1 MTSHGGTPGRL
12 GSPTP
17 APSGA
22 GGDGGGGS
30 TGTGSEEDQR
40 GTGSFGEDLSGQ
52 GKPPRLGL
60 RGTFEAWLDSQ
71 EAWECAAVGVRLPRD
86 EHARTWW
93 LLLGD
98 FFRVLHEGSLEL
110 WICKLRRQK
119 RLLLA
124 WQAESL
130 LGFLGAGREHFRQG
144 CIAPAGKKAWRLLCS
159 TKLLYPPQH
168 YSDSTPPASGEE
180 PSLMGMLVDEGGH
193 IPARSD
199 CWGRT
204 REGAAGDWLKLLQ
217 YAGAFRLKPCAATVV
232 SWNVGPVGYDASASE
247 VDSLLED
254 GCPVICL
261 QDLRLSKRAA
271 SAVKLDLESRFP
283 HYKVFISAGCGHQI
297 DSNGRHYQFCV
308 LTALHLGAFSG
319 ATGEKTQPTFHRARP
334 GRSIFR
340 GRLLVLKSTLL
351 SGGVV
356 YIINLYQFTAGNA
369 NDQAAMLQTLKEWV
383 LRHPTAKIILA
394 GDMNATL
401 RTANGA
407 PDPPCPDDGALQGLC
422 PPRMGYAD
430 VAGRSLL
437 RADEGLTQ
445 FIRLTAGHRSSCPF
459 HTWLRDGK
467 AAALDHVITWNL
479 ILDGDGFTKRAPG
492 SHDHRQVMARVDSS
506 LFQPSPR
513 PPKPLYQ
520 GRLDPVAFS
529 RNIGLWKRLCS
540 EAGLEGGDG
549 AEDEPT
555 PPGPELYRRYCVKTQ
570 LMLKVSLTLQR
581 KNEKRLRRAR
591 ERPSDRSKQQ
601 RHWRNRT
608 RLLQAALRDA
618 IGARLNDPVTQ
629 ATALAMDLLNL
640 GSPST
645 SLMQLVRAT
654 TVWEEQLKS
663 EIKRSHTKLTSL
675 AKKLRIERNR
685 QTLNRHRWIFEH
697 GVKGMRRIMGRS
709 GSQVPLTSARVRY
722 PVGVTWEGSQPTLP
736 LPEDWLSDL
745 RCRPEVVT
753 AAHSSSLSI
762 TSTTLSL
769 VAPIIHDCIKN
780 PPPFGGSPALVYED
794 GPWQGENLMFVVE
807 SFFQSNARGAF
818 ASCPKCASNRP
829 VTLTYCP
836 PAPPSEHAHPL
847 HGADAGGQ
855 QGGSSHRRLLHF
867 CEPCMDFVDFRHN
880 RTEVGDMAWMDE
892 AKIFDFHTIPLGERL
907 MGPTTD
913 RHFQRVLSRL
923 PSRKAPGKDGIPA
936 EILKNA
942 PGPFQAELKSLVDM
956 VMTGE
961 YQLVEEALESK
972 VVLLHKKSDP
982 ANLGNYRPVALLT
995 SLYQLVNLIITDR
1008 LTELTEK
1015 YSVLQSGQYGF
1026 RRLRGVQMSA
1036 QRLYWLFKRA
1046 RLQGGVLLQVNLDF
1060 KNAFNAAGHASIWAI
1075 LSRMGVPDLELI
1087 RSLYEASDMTVL
1099 VEGKI
1104 SGKIE
1109 MDTGT
1114 AQGSTL
1120 SPLLFDLFL
1129 NALLRLLEATGIG
1142 HEVIGVRDF
1151 NHLAFADDLSLLVSS
1166 EDGAENL
1173 LKVVKK
1179 FEDWSGLSIASSKS
1193 FLTGQL
1199 FGKGAKLRA
1208 KDGNEWAHR
1217 KKSKLPPK
1225 PPDDR
1230 VAYEVFDRDQQS
1242 VSLARTRPTDKRLQ
1256 CQTCLRTRLALFF
1269 EEDGDNPTSCI
1280 FCKRDWSPR
1289 TIYYGEDPIPYV
1301 PGTLP
1306 TRFLGIHSNLLGDCS
1321 EQIAQVFSR
1330 TAEILVF
1337 LTSSPLT
1344 RRQNLLVIQQ
1354 GLETIFRFSAGIVPW
1369 SDSNITKL
1377 DRMWMRAHKL
1387 AWGLSI
1393 GTADEILR
1401 YPRVRGGLQ
1410 VRTPISVLAHTMWTH
1425 LASCVSNDDGLKE
1438 LAYLEYRE
1446 ALSKSYCNS
1455 LTELQEEA
1463 AVLSWNDTIGNRF
1476 THACFLLHKLQESPA
1491 RGVACRKVKIH
1502 WRPFSEDSL
1511 FMRSPE
1517 ELCLLLVDNKV
1528 VLRVPLAT
1536 GDHRVRC
1543 SSLVA
1548 GPLRI
1553 QGEAVFIGTEPT
1565 KDPEGATLWI
1575 YASPQRGLPNAPNV
1589 RELITWNFPEAKT
1602 IHDLRTCIGLSPSL
1616 AAGPVPPSPDSALG
1630 EAADVESSEAVV
1642 GDIEDITGLDLDALE
1657 AQVQASAAS
1666 AAGSSLTRS
1675 HITTPS
1681 NLSWSRGTIQL
1692 RLRRKRLV
1700 AEAQRSHEE
1709 EATLAMLASGE
1720 AIYTRAL
1727 PILVGEGYDSLDK
1740 LPRTEEWLN
1749 PKGKPVIKAYF
1760 HVPPLTSRRA
1770 SVITMAERKTLEQ
1783 WLSTRDLD
1791 EWISLALDQFPN
1803 PRVQTI
1809 HKFAKEGSA
1818 PLPPPPVTNVHL
1830 AINKL
1835 HQMGDKVTAEKWWR
1849 DWVPTFDQHLQ
1860 SLPPAVCEGA
1870 MTKITACWS
1879 KSADWRSEIKL
1890 TLDSLGFL
1898 RPDSN
1903 TGRPRKRR
1911 RDMDIPGSA
1920 DPMAMG
1926 DALIAAVLGHRNTPG
1941 RYGLGGQVEFLCE
1954 VRAPPQA
1961 RIECLLALPDHNL
1974 RAAIARGD
1982 DLICMPKAWWSSGW
1996 LRGRLMDR
2004 PLIPTDRMHRLEG
2017 WWVLGRS
2024 EVLVR
2029 KCYGCQRFRTE
2040 VSPNGCCAGC
2050 SKTDRTPPE
2059 RAHPLEAGLLMRT
2072 AEPEMLDTEES
2083 GDTALT
2089 IAQLRACLAQML
2101 AAFKRE
2107 SAGPRPSNHCPT
2119 AERLQSEAR
2128 ICKGNCP
2135 YVGEDSD
2142 DCPPALVCSCYRD
2155 LPHFIG
2161 QTKAQRERSDPSQWR
2176 KGWFTTSSLGYPL
2189 LDDTFD
2195 RPLHPALAKY
2205 ILNLQ
2210 SLDEVENQWPR
2221 EMLRWHYQRGG
2232 DVDGKQLDDHQP
2244 ATPLRV
2250 REWEQFAV
2258 PLLARNPARLPD
2270 RTIPDGPPTTLLSRC
2285 HGKGVVKVLNKPVY
2299 HEMDWLDAKVVVS
2312 ENVAHGVSPRGSFS
2326 IEGAKWYLL
2335 RTLVAPRL
2343 ADQFVPTLLAEI
2355 EWQVRAEERATHASY
2370 SWPVLRAAQ
2379 AVLAA
2384 RVYFGGSMVSA
2395 PPFFDAVGRDE
2406 VLFWGT
2412 DSGPTV
2418 YAMADW
2424 SDGVLGRLTQRLQSD
2439 ENWIVL
2445 TPSVKRQPARLEL
2458 LRKVG
2463 ACRKVTKGKASRQRG
2478 WWRTGKD
2485 LCSSC
2490 GTKTE
2495 VWISRRLLVTPEI
2508 SRRID
2513 LLVDALENDAKKET
2527 RIIGKSA
2534 VERIYLQGSE
2544 AGLLGVW
2551 DDQSSTVAFAG
2562 DGSLEGGAMGA
2573 GVYCCSDERLFT
2585 ARVGRA
2591 AEGGSSNRPEA
2602 GAACLALRKARDDA
2616 RTLVYI
2622 SDSGTLLTNVDRW
2635 IGEGSLLCMERQAD
2649 EDILREI
2656 VGLLHH
2662 RTAYGYS
2669 TVFLKVKSHRGEPS
2683 NEMADRAAD
2692 RGRKEPDSQWDRPS
2706 GRLLI
2711 QWETEGEDGRPGH
2724 NSARWGAQVKKLIRT
2739 LAASTPP
2746 TRPKSRPSKNYTS
2759 SFLDR
2764 VGWSQDLLGEY
2775 LADKRVQESATRR
2788 LLQSLSHQFPCKAV
2802 LFRNRLVDSPRCP
2815 HCLKD
2820 DPMTTQ
2826 IEHMGHIQCWC
2837 PSLKSPRIAAHHS
2850 IWRLLMSLIK
2860 KHSRFSARPP
2870 PGSSPSSSS
2879 DEEDPVVEE
2888 AAVAGSADTEAMSAM
2903 MESEESSGVGMG
2915 IATGDESAVK
2925 GGRKGS
2931 PTLDDSEEAMDIG
2944 DPYADRERKIP
2955 EPPPAPAPAVPSAT
2969 GAAGLPASAKAGEAR
2984 RRRTRFSTCSFPTA
2998 TSDTDHSELT
3008 IAQTIAHIAPDLADM
3023 GSLSKKAL
3031 DFLQTKGSSSN
3042 DEAIGN
3048 FLNKR
3053 PDGIALLRSEK
3064 RVVLLEFTRAMDT
3077 DEDFQ
3082 SITEKRKTARYA
3094 LHCEFIA
3101 SLLNSSLPNVHDEEE
3116 NDLKGKAWSVT
3127 QINFTVGVRGSLHE
3141 QSFKVALTSLGVTD
3155 KRAQETIRKATVRR
3169 TLEVHDLML
3178 KCYYRASH
3186 GNLDWSTLGLA
3197 EARSTSNSSS
3207 GRSTFLHYLQPA

>member
-1 MTSHGGTPGRL
+1 M
-12 GSPTP
+12 
-17 APSGA
+17 
-22 GGDGGGGS
+22 
-30 TGTGSEEDQR
+30 GTGSL
-40 GTGSFGEDLSGQ
+40 GEDLSGP
-52 GKPPRLGL
+52 GKPQRLGL
-60 RGTFEAWLDSQ
+60 RGTYEAWLDSQ
-71 EAWECAAVGVRLPRD
+71 EAWECAAVEVRLPRD

-130 LGFLGAGREHFRQG
+130 LGWLGAGREHFRQG
-144 CIAPAGKKAWRLLCS
+144 CIAPAGKKAWHSLCS
-159 TKLLYPPQH
+159 TELLYPPQH
-168 YSDSTPPASGEE
+168 YSDDTPPASGAAN
-180 PSLMGMLVDEGGH
+180 STVGMLADGVGH
-193 IPARSD
+193 IPAKRC

-204 REGAAGDWLKLLQ
+204 RVGAAGDWLKLLQ

-247 VDSLLED
+247 VDSLLEG
-254 GCPVICL
+254 GCPLICL

-271 SAVKLDLESRFP
+271 SAVKLDLETRFP
-283 HYKVFISAGCGHQI
+283 QYKVFISAGCGHQI
-297 DSNGRHYQFCV
+297 DSRGRHYQFCV

-319 ATGEKTQPTFHRARP
+319 ATGEQTQPTFHRTRP

-351 SGGVV
+351 SGAVV

-369 NDQAAMLQTLKEWV
+369 DDQAAMLQTLTEWV

-401 RTANGA
+401 RAANGA
-407 PDPPCPDDGALQGLC
+407 PDGLCPDDGALHGLC
-422 PPRMGYAD
+422 PPRTGYAD
-430 VAGRSLL
+430 EAGRSLL
-437 RADEGLTQ
+437 RADERLTQ
-445 FIRLTAGHRSSCPF
+445 FIQQTAGHRSSCPF
-459 HTWLRDGK
+459 HTWLRNGK

-479 ILDGDGFTKRAPG
+479 VLDGNGFTKRAPG
-492 SHDHRQVMARVDSS
+492 AYDHRQVMARVDSS
-506 LFQPSPR
+506 LLQPSPR

-529 RNIGLWKRLCS
+529 RNLGLWKRLCS

-549 AEDEPT
+549 AEGELI
-555 PPGPELYRRYCVKTQ
+555 PPGPELYRRYCAKTQ

-591 ERPSDRSKQQ
+591 ERPSDRCKQQ
-601 RHWRNRT
+601 RHWRNRL

-618 IGARLNDPVTQ
+618 IIASLNDPVTE
-629 ATALAMDLLNL
+629 ATALAIGLLNL

-654 TVWEEQLKS
+654 TVWEEQLKF

-675 AKKLRIERNR
+675 ARKLRLERNR

-697 GVKGMRRIMGRS
+697 GVKGMRRVMGRF
-709 GSQVPLTSARVRY
+709 GSQVPLTSARLRY
-722 PVGVTWEGSQPTLP
+722 PVGVSWEGSQPKLP
-736 LPEDWLSDL
+736 LPEDWLSGL
-745 RCRPEVVT
+745 RSRPEVVT
-753 AAHSSSLSI
+753 TAHSSSLSI
-762 TSTTLSL
+762 TSTALSL
-769 VAPIIHDCIKN
+769 VAPIIQDCIKN
-780 PPPFGGSPALVYED
+780 PPPFGGSPSLVYED
-794 GPWQGENLMFVVE
+794 GPWQGENLRFVVE

-818 ASCPKCASNRP
+818 ASCPQCASNRP
-829 VTLTYCP
+829 VTLTCCP
-836 PAPPSEHAHPL
+836 PAPPSEHAHPH

-855 QGGSSHRRLLHF
+855 QGGSSHRQLLHF

-880 RTEVGDMAWMDE
+880 RTEVKDMAWMDE
-892 AKIFDFHTIPLGERL
+892 AQIFDFHTIPLGERL

-913 RHFQRVLSRL
+913 MHFQRVLSRL
-923 PSRKAPGKDGIPA
+923 PSRRAPGKDGIPA

-942 PGPFQAELKSLVDM
+942 PGPFQAELKSLVDL
-956 VMTGE
+956 VMTGK

-1026 RRLRGVQMSA
+1026 RRHRGVQMSA
-1036 QRLYWLFKRA
+1036 QRLSWLFKRA

-1087 RSLYEASDMTVL
+1087 RNLYEASDMTVL

-1166 EDGAENL
+1166 EDGAEDL
-1173 LKVVKK
+1173 LKVVKQ

-1208 KDGNEWAHR
+1208 KEGGAWAHR

-1225 PPDDR
+1225 PPDDQ
-1230 VAYEVFDRDQQS
+1230 VAYEVFDRDQNS
-1242 VSLARTRPTDKRLQ
+1242 ASLARTRPTDTRIK
-1256 CQTCLRTRLALFF
+1256 CQTCLRTRQALFF
-1269 EEDGDNPTSCI
+1269 EEDGDNPKSCI

-1321 EQIAQVFSR
+1321 EQIAQVFGR

-1337 LTSSPLT
+1337 LTSSLLT

-1369 SDSNITKL
+1369 SEGNITKL

-1387 AWGLSI
+1387 AWGLSTS
-1393 GTADEILR
+1393 TADEILR
-1401 YPRVRGGLQ
+1401 YPRERGGLQ
-1410 VRTPISVLAHTMWTH
+1410 VRTPISVLTHTLWTH

-1446 ALSKSYCNS
+1446 ALSRSHCNS
-1455 LTELQEEA
+1455 LTELQDEA
-1463 AVLSWNDTIGNRF
+1463 AVLNWNDTIDNRF

-1491 RGVACRKVKIH
+1491 RGVAGRKVRIN

-1528 VLRVPLAT
+1528 VLKAPLAA
-1536 GDHRVRC
+1536 GDRRFRC

-1553 QGEAVFIGTEPT
+1553 HGVAVPSGTEPT
-1565 KDPEGATLWI
+1565 EDPGMAMMWI

-1602 IHDLRTCIGLSPSL
+1602 IHDLRTCLGLSPSL
-1616 AAGPVPPSPDSALG
+1616 AVRPGPPSPDSAQG
-1630 EAADVESSEAVV
+1630 EAVAVESSETEE
-1642 GDIEDITGLDLDALE
+1642 GDVDDITGLDLDALE
-1657 AQVQASAAS
+1657 AQVQDSAAYE
-1666 AAGSSLTRS
+1666 AGSSLPRS
-1675 HITTPS
+1675 RITTPP

-1692 RLRRKRLV
+1692 RLRRKRLESV
-1700 AEAQRSHEE
+1700 AQRSHGE
-1709 EATLAMLASGE
+1709 EATLAALASGE

-1727 PILVGEGYDSLDK
+1727 PFLVGEGYDSLDK
-1740 LPRTEEWLN
+1740 LPRTEERMN

-1760 HVPPLTSRRA
+1760 HVPPFTSRKA
-1770 SVITMAERKTLEQ
+1770 SIITMEDRKTLEQ

-1791 EWISLALDQFPN
+1791 EWTRLALDQFPK

-1809 HKFAKEGSA
+1809 LKFAQERSA

-1835 HQMGDKVTAEKWWR
+1835 HRMDDKQTAERWWR

-1860 SLPPAVCEGA
+1860 SLPPAVCEDA
-1870 MTKITACWS
+1870 MTKITACWT
-1879 KSADWRSEIKL
+1879 KGADWRTEIKL
-1890 TLDSLGFL
+1890 TLDSLGSL

-1903 TGRPRKRR
+1903 AGRPRKRR
-1911 RDMDIPGSA
+1911 WDVDSQGSA

-1926 DALIAAVLGHRNTPG
+1926 DALIAAVIGHRNTPG
-1941 RYGLGGQVEFLCE
+1941 SHGLGGQVEFLCE
-1954 VRAPPQA
+1954 VRAPPRA
-1961 RIECLLALPDHNL
+1961 RIESLLALTDHSL
-1974 RAAIARGD
+1974 RAAIARGE
-1982 DLICMPKAWWSSGW
+1982 DLICMPKDWWSSGW
-1996 LRGRLMDR
+1996 RRGRLMDR

-2024 EVLVR
+2024 EVMVR

-2040 VSPNGCCAGC
+2040 VPPNGCCAGC

-2089 IAQLRACLAQML
+2089 TAQLRACLAQML
-2101 AAFKRE
+2101 AAFARE
-2107 SAGPRPSNHCPT
+2107 LAGPRPIKHRST
-2119 AERLQSEAR
+2119 AERLQLEAR

-2161 QTKAQRERSDPSQWR
+2161 QTKAQREALDPSQWR

-2195 RPLHPALAKY
+2195 RPLHPALANY

-2210 SLDEVENQWPR
+2210 SLEEVENQWPR

-2232 DVDGKQLDDHQP
+2232 DVDGNQLDDHQP
-2244 ATPLRV
+2244 ATPSRA

-2258 PLLARNPARLPD
+2258 PLLARNPDRLPD
-2270 RTIPDGPPTTLLSRC
+2270 RAIPDGPPTTLLSRC
-2285 HGKGVVKVLNKPVY
+2285 HGKGVVKVLNKPVC

-2312 ENVAHGVSPRGSFS
+2312 ENVAHGVSPTGSFS

-2335 RTLVAPRL
+2335 RALVAPRL

-2355 EWQVRAEERATHASY
+2355 EWQIRAEERATHASY

-2379 AVLAA
+2379 AVFAA

-2395 PPFFDAVGRDE
+2395 PPFFDAVGRE
-2406 VLFWGT
+2406 EALFWGA
-2412 DSGPTV
+2412 DSGPAV

-2424 SDGVLGRLTQRLQSD
+2424 SDGVLERLTQRLRSD
-2439 ENWIVL
+2439 TNWIVL
-2445 TPSVKRQPARLEL
+2445 TPPVKRQAARREL
-2458 LRKVG
+2458 LMEVG
-2463 ACRKVTKGKASRQRG
+2463 SCRRVTKGKASRHRG

-2495 VWISRRLLVTPEI
+2495 VWISHRLMVTPEI

-2513 LLVDALENDAKKET
+2513 LLVEALENDAAKET

-2551 DDQSSTVAFAG
+2551 DDQRSLVAFAG

-2573 GVYCCSDERLFT
+2573 GVYCCSDERSFT

-2662 RTAYGYS
+2662 RTAHGYS

-2746 TRPKSRPSKNYTS
+2746 TRPKSRPSKNFTS

-2802 LFRNRLVDSPRCP
+2802 LFRNRLVESSRCP
-2815 HCLKD
+2815 HCFKD

-2903 MESEESSGVGMG
+2903 MESEESLGVGLG
-2915 IATGDESAVK
+2915 IATGVESAVK

-2944 DPYADRERKIP
+2944 DPYADRERKNP
-2955 EPPPAPAPAVPSAT
+2955 EPPPAPAPAVPSAA
-2969 GAAGLPASAKAGEAR
+2969 GAAGLPASAKTGEAR

-3023 GSLSKKAL
+3023 GSLTKKAL

-3077 DEDFQ
+3077 NEDFQ

-3101 SLLNSSLPNVHDEEE
+3101 SLLNSSLPNVHDEKE